1 MNDHDHARMLVEMA
15 RKDLMAAKAMDDP
28 DVFADEIVGFHVQ
41 QAIEKTLKAWIAS
54 RGEAYPK
61 THDIRLL
68 LHHLQEKEPDIE
80 SYDYL
85 IEYNIFAVQYRYEI
99 YTHTDYPLDRSEACR
114 HAEELVNHVA
124 GLPGM

>member
-1 MNDHDHARMLVEMA
+1 MNDHDHARMLLEMA
-15 RKDLMAAKAMDDP
+15 RKDLLAAKAMDDP

-41 QAIEKTLKAWIAS
+41 QAIEKTLKAWIAF

-68 LHHLQEKEPDIE
+68 LHRLQENEPAME
-80 SYDYL
+80 SYENL
-85 IEYNIFAVQYRYEI
+85 MEYTIFAFQYRYEI
-99 YTHTDYPLDRSEACR
+99 YTHTDFPLDRSEACR
-114 HAEELVNHVA
+114 HAEELLDHVA

>member
-1 MNDHDHARMLVEMA
+1 MNDHDHARVLIEMA

-28 DVFADEIVGFHVQ
+28 DVFSDEIVGFHVQ
-41 QAIEKTLKAWIAS
+41 QAIEKTLKAWIAF

-68 LHHLQEKEPDIE
+68 LHHLEENEPNIE
-80 SYDYL
+80 SYEYL

-99 YTHTDYPLDRSEACR
+99 YTYTDYPLDRSEACR

-124 GLPGM
+124 RLLGM